1 MPAASRAAKRGNLH
15 KLVVTNFKSYAG
27 ELTIGPFKDFTC
39 VIGPN
44 GSGLALDPSSFLAHK
59 QPDCRAACEYT
70 GRELSHTQGAWHSGI
85 SHLLSLVL
93 RGLGSLANYI
103 LLFC

>member
-1 MPAASRAAKRGNLH
+1 MPAASRVAKRGNLH

-44 GSGLALDPSSFLAHK
+44 GSGLALDPCIFLTHK
-59 QPDCRAACEYT
+59 QPDSRASCKTAGKDLST
-70 GRELSHTQGAWHSGI
+70 REVPGTAVI
-85 SHLLSLVL
+85 TPLLSLVL
-93 RGLGSLANYI
+93 CGLGSLAHCTF
-103 LLFC
+103 LFC